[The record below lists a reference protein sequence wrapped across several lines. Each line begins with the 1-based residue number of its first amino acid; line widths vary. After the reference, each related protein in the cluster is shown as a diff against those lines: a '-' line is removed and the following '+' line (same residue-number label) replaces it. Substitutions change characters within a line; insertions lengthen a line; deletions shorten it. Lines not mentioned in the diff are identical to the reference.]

1 MSLALQSELCNCTLT
16 RGHTQSR
23 TAIKSGLVP
32 LDVVVIA
39 SLNCKKALFMGFIC
53 KHVILC
59 SKVELK
65 CCDSVCSNL
74 NLIFFFFFASLLVT
88 PAVKHAEAI
97 NAILRHHRKVA

>member
-1 MSLALQSELCNCTLT
+1 
-16 RGHTQSR
+16 
-23 TAIKSGLVP
+23 
-32 LDVVVIA
+32 
-39 SLNCKKALFMGFIC
+39 MGFIC

-74 NLIFFFFFASLLVT
+74 NLNFLFYFFFASPLVT
-88 PAVKHAEAI
+88 PAVKHVEAI